1 MNKLATAVLLCLLVT
16 SSASAVNCMKVNGLE
31 PRKTPNQDYL
41 YVHGTGLVQLLTID
55 HRDEAWLLL
64 PDATHPSDYKLKT
77 GTSLVQQAHYGS
89 VLLKTGR
96 VSKGMLGS
104 VKRCLSPVDGL
115 PSSCTAGQ
123 KPTLMQGKSL
133 GGWNLQIHTG
143 VTSSLVL
150 DSSLSA
156 LADIDHLVNDVIRY
170 HDPTTGLTTTPASLA
185 RSPSPDLAARVD
197 LPGGEFY
204 VSQRWKCDGS
214 EDFDFVRWGSIGGSS
229 VNGQVVPG
237 TTQPLAAVLTGRFPI
252 AGSVELE
259 FVDLQTGSAGPTFEI
274 DPVGGV
280 VELIVESSPPTGQCQ
295 AKGLH
300 FAGHYFLSG
309 KLDQA
314 DHVVV
319 PFPHSSG
326 GGSADDAMCSPS
338 GSDGK
343 P

>member
-16 SSASAVNCMKVNGLE
+16 SSASAVTCTTVNETE
-31 PRKTPNQDYL
+31 PTKAPGQDYL
-41 YVHGTGLVQLLTID
+41 YVHVTGLVHLLTID
-55 HRDEAWLLL
+55 HRDAAWLLL
-64 PDATHPSDYKLKT
+64 PDVRNPNDYKLKT
-77 GTSLVQQAHYGS
+77 GTPVVQQAHYGR
-89 VLLKTGR
+89 VLLKTGT
-96 VSKGMLGS
+96 VSGASTSGLCL
-104 VKRCLSPVDGL
+104 VIRCPSPVDGR
-115 PSSCTAGQ
+115 TAMPGE
-123 KPTLMQGKSL
+123 SL
-133 GGWNLQIHTG
+133 SGWNLKIDTG
-143 VTSSLVL
+143 ATSSPVL
-150 DSSLSA
+150 DPSLSA

-185 RSPSPDLAARVD
+185 GSPSPDLAARVD